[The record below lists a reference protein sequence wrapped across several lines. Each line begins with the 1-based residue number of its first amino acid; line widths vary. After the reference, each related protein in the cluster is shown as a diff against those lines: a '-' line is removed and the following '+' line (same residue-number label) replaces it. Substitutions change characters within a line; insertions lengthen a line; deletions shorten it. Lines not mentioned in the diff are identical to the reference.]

1 MLLAVDV
8 GNTNIV
14 IGVFSKSQ
22 LITSWRL
29 ATDSRRSADE
39 YGILVE
45 QMFRH
50 EGIDPS
56 DIDDVIIS
64 TVVPSLLFALQ
75 HMCYKYLHV
84 SPLVVETGVK
94 TGLKI
99 KCDDPRQIGS
109 DRIVNAVAAHHKYKN
124 PLIVI
129 DFGTATTF
137 CAITEDGDYLGG
149 TIAPGIKIS
158 AKALFEQTA
167 KLPHVDLE
175 VPGNMICKNTIEGMQ
190 SGLVYGHMG
199 LTEYIVEG
207 MKKELVE
214 NYGKEY
220 DAIKVIA
227 IGGLAPMV
235 EDGVKCIDVIEKRL
249 TLDGLVLIYE
259 KNKSQRKKRN

>member
-137 CAITEDGDYLGG
+137 CAITV
-149 TIAPGIKIS
+149 
-158 AKALFEQTA
+158 QT
-167 KLPHVDLE
+167 
-175 VPGNMICKNTIEGMQ
+175 
-190 SGLVYGHMG
+190 
-199 LTEYIVEG
+199 
-207 MKKELVE
+207 
-214 NYGKEY
+214 
-220 DAIKVIA
+220 
-227 IGGLAPMV
+227 
-235 EDGVKCIDVIEKRL
+235 
-249 TLDGLVLIYE
+249 
-259 KNKSQRKKRN
+259 

>member
-175 VPGNMICKNTIEGMQ
+175 VPGNMICKNTIEGMH
-190 SGLVYGHMG
+190 S
-199 LTEYIVEG
+199 
-207 MKKELVE
+207 
-214 NYGKEY
+214 
-220 DAIKVIA
+220 
-227 IGGLAPMV
+227 
-235 EDGVKCIDVIEKRL
+235 
-249 TLDGLVLIYE
+249 
-259 KNKSQRKKRN
+259 